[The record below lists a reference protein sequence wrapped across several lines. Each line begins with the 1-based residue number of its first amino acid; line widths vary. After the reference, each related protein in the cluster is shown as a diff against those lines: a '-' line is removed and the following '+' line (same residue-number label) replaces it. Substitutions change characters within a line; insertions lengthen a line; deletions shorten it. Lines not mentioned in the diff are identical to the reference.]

1 MKKQIFILLAL
12 VALTSCVDLLQEPQS
27 ALTDQTLPVTEQTLE
42 SNANGLY
49 QSWWGENFGFNCRM
63 ASLLLAGDD
72 MIAGDAAKTRLVE
85 DDQMRVPANN
95 LDIAPLWKHF
105 YATIF
110 NANNIISLIENN
122 KTLSAD
128 KSDIYLGEALFMRA
142 LMYFYIVRMWGDA
155 PAPVDAT
162 SGSDINGSDA
172 MPRVSTKEI
181 YERIIVPD
189 LLEAINLLP
198 ATSRDERGQAPTKWA
213 ARTVLGDV
221 YMHMAGWP
229 LKQTDKYAAAAE
241 QLKKVIDEGPHSLVK
256 EYKTLWLKSSC
267 YDKTEHIFALHH
279 SLSYLPSQYAISY
292 LGYEEDGWSDY
303 AADPVFFANY
313 PNDKRK
319 EFCFTTETIDKTS
332 KKTITWQNFGPK
344 APYIRKYRNF
354 GGCATYGIEGDN
366 SKKSQLS
373 EGITPIYRYADV
385 LLLYAEAS
393 VKATGQVSTLAY
405 DCINQVRDRAFGDT
419 THRLSGLSAPEFEK
433 AVFDEYG
440 WENVFEFKRWFQ
452 LVRTEMVD
460 EMVGK
465 NIAVEA
471 RLNVNHQNYLFPLPA
486 RQCQL
491 RGWQN
496 NPGY

>member
-1 MKKQIFILLAL
+1 M
-12 VALTSCVDLLQEPQS
+12 
-27 ALTDQTLPVTEQTLE
+27 
-42 SNANGLY
+42 
-49 QSWWGENFGFNCRM
+49 
-63 ASLLLAGDD
+63 
-72 MIAGDAAKTRLVE
+72 
-85 DDQMRVPANN
+85 
-95 LDIAPLWKHF
+95 
-105 YATIF
+105 
-110 NANNIISLIENN
+110 
-122 KTLSAD
+122 
-128 KSDIYLGEALFMRA
+128 
-142 LMYFYIVRMWGDA
+142 
-155 PAPVDAT
+155 
-162 SGSDINGSDA
+162 
-172 MPRVSTKEI
+172 
-181 YERIIVPD
+181 
-189 LLEAINLLP
+189 
-198 ATSRDERGQAPTKWA
+198 
-213 ARTVLGDV
+213 
-221 YMHMAGWP
+221 
-229 LKQTDKYAAAAE
+229 
-241 QLKKVIDEGPHSLVK
+241 KKVIDEGPHSLVK

-460 EMVGK
+460 EMVSK
-465 NIAVEA
+465 NTAVEA

>member
-1 MKKQIFILLAL
+1 MKRYIFIALSLLMF
-12 VALTSCVDLLQEPQS
+12 TSCVDLLQEPQS

-42 SNANGLY
+42 SSVNGLY
-49 QSWWGENFGFNCRM
+49 KSWWGENYGFNCRL

-72 MIAGDAAKTRLVE
+72 MISGDAAKTRLVL
-85 DDQMRVPANN
+85 DDQMRVPADN
-95 LDIAPLWKHF
+95 LDVAPLWKHF

-110 NANNIISLIENN
+110 NANNIISLI
-122 KTLSAD
+122 KTNTSVSAD
-128 KSDIYLGEALFMRA
+128 ESNKYLGEARFMRA
-142 LMYFYIVRMWGDA
+142 LMYFYIARLWGDA
-155 PAPVDAT
+155 PATTDNNAA
-162 SGSDINGSDA
+162 GDIDGDET
-172 MPRVSTKEI
+172 MPRKSVKDI

-189 LLEAINLLP
+189 LKEAALLLP
-198 ATSRDERGQAPTKWA
+198 AVSRDEAGQAPTKWA
-213 ARTVLGDV
+213 ALTMLGDV

-229 LKQTDKYAAAAE
+229 LHQTDKYAEAE
-241 QLKKVIDEGPHSLVK
+241 KVLKQVIDEGPHSLVK
-256 EYKTLWLKSSC
+256 EYKNLWLRSGC
-267 YDKTEHIFALHH
+267 YNKTEHIFALHH

-292 LGYEEDGWSDY
+292 LGYEENGWSDY
-303 AADPVFFANY
+303 AADPVFFQNF
-313 PNDKRK
+313 PNDTRK
-319 EFCFTTETIDKTS
+319 EFCFITKTIDKTT
-332 KKTITWQNFGPK
+332 KKEIVWQNFGPK

-354 GGCATYGIEGDN
+354 GGCGTYGIEGDN
-366 SKKSQLS
+366 TKNSSLS

-393 VKATGQVSTLAY
+393 VKATGKVSTLAY

-419 THRLSGLSAPEFEK
+419 NHRLSGLSAPEFEK

-440 WENVFEFKRWFQ
+440 WENCFEFKRWFQ

-465 NIAVEA
+465 NTAVDT
-471 RLNVNHQNYLFPLPA
+471 RLNVNKQNYLFPVPV

-491 RGWQN
+491 RGWTN